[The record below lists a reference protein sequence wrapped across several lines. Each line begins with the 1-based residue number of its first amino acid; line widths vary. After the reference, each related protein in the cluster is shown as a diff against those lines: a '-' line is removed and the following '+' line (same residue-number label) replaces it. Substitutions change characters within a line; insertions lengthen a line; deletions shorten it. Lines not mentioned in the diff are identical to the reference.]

1 MPYVKTTTGAIHY
14 YDDDAA
20 LQKYAPPDST
30 PISDADAVT
39 LQAQM
44 KSAADLANAP
54 LILKA
59 LAQTALSKSDTTLH
73 RCFEAGL
80 PLPADWAVY
89 RKALR
94 AIVGGSDTSSTKL
107 PAIPAYPIGT

>member
-1 MPYVKTTTGAIHY
+1 MPYVKTTTNALHF
-14 YDDDAA
+14 YDDEAA
-20 LQKYAPPDST
+20 LQKYAPTGST
-30 PISDADAVT
+30 PISDSDAAT
-39 LQAQM
+39 LQDQKKA
-44 KSAADLANAP
+44 AADLANAP

-94 AIVGGSDTSSTKL
+94 AIVGGADTSSTQL